1 MVMEPDPQELKDAET
16 SEIIQWLVS
25 RVTKSEEELREEKEE
40 KKQKTTD
47 LKLFLA
53 RKEGFELGTIEHRLA
68 ALAEDSSTHQYTQD
82 FISDHGFTE
91 TKLNEETS
99 LLEIRTPSYN
109 REDHSILVEGEEYIR
124 ILTTERR
131 YWTKKTIERV
141 IDYLPGLSRLYLSA
155 DDIRDIV
162 TGLNDITETRI
173 SGFTSKY
180 QSYDDDRR
188 ISIQFHGGDENDIQ
202 DVKEEFNAKPTRVEF
217 KQKNSPTDAVTGAL
231 TRNAR
236 INIPGVR
243 AGSEELGEETLGSV
257 ARQFEEMDKEH
268 YDIPNTPETTSA
280 EGGLEIEG
288 FTTLRLSDTGEHKKQ
303 ALPDGG
309 EQTDL
314 TPESE
319 NGNEERAFV
328 TGLKEQILDKKQ
340 RYEFTEWDEEDYLV
354 LDKQRH
360 ETFQLGIEYQDLI
373 VNARPGTTPITLKE
387 FCRII
392 LEEFKS
398 TYSIETRTT
407 DLVRE

>member
-1 MVMEPDPQELKDAET
+1 MEPNPQDLQGAET
-16 SEIIQWLVS
+16 SEIVQHLVS
-25 RVTKSEEELREEKEE
+25 RVTKTKEELQEEKEE
-40 KKQKTTD
+40 QKQKTTD
-47 LKLFLA
+47 LKLFVA
-53 RKEGFELGTIEHRLA
+53 RKEGFELGAIEQQLNK
-68 ALAEDSSTHQYTQD
+68 LVQNPSTHQYTQD

-91 TKLNEETS
+91 TKLNGECS

-109 REDHSILVEGEEYIR
+109 RADYSILVEGDEYLR

-155 DDIRDIV
+155 DDIRGIV
-162 TGLNDITETRI
+162 TELNQITETRI

-180 QSYDDDRR
+180 RSYDDERR

-231 TRNAR
+231 TRDAR
-236 INIPGVR
+236 INIPGIR

-257 ARQFEEMDKEH
+257 ATQFEEIDKRH
-268 YDIPNTPETTSA
+268 YNIPNAPEMSSSA
-280 EGGLEIEG
+280 GGIEVDG
-288 FTTLRLSDTGEHKKQ
+288 FTTLRLTDVKDPMPK
-303 ALPDGG
+303 AMPVGG

-314 TPESE
+314 SSE
-319 NGNEERAFV
+319 NEGDNEERGFV
-328 TGLKEQILDKKQ
+328 AGLKEQILNKKQ
-340 RYEFTEWDEEDYLV
+340 RYEFTEWQEEDYLV
-354 LDKQRH
+354 LDKNRH
-360 ETFQLGIEYQDLI
+360 ETFQLGIEQQDLI
-373 VNARPGTTPITLKE
+373 VNTRPETTPITLKE

-407 DLVRE
+407 NLISE